1 MAQTQEQETAT
12 PADKLILNELAKTVD
27 PGAIP
32 ANMAECI
39 YWAKTM
45 AKTNLGV
52 TESEALTRILIGRQW
67 DMDPVSAVQNIY
79 QIKGRYMAHYSV
91 LLGKVKKTGIYRF
104 KWLENSDTRA
114 ALEFFEWIG
123 GNWESLGVSEFTLA
137 DAKKAQTQ
145 NMEKWAKVML
155 AARAVGIGVRLYC
168 PDAFNGMVP
177 YAQGEVDDD
186 AVSGVP
192 ALSKSES
199 IAAEMR
205 AKAESE
211 IIEAEIVPDAPAS
224 NGEPAKDDDPPYVPD
239 EHAET
244 EETENQEALL

>member
-1 MAQTQEQETAT
+1 MAAPTTLEQT
-12 PADKLILNELAKTVD
+12 DKLLLNELAKTVD
-27 PGAIP
+27 PGGIP

-52 TESEALTRILIGRQW
+52 SESEALTRILIGRQW

-104 KWLENSDTRA
+104 KWLENSDKRA

-123 GNWESLGVSEFTLA
+123 GNWESLGISEFTLQ
-137 DAKKAQTQ
+137 DAITAETQ
-145 NMEKWAKVML
+145 NMKKWAKVML

-177 YAQGEVDDD
+177 YAQGEITDE
-186 AVSGVP
+186 AESGVP
-192 ALSKSES
+192 AMSKSDS
-199 IAAEMR
+199 LAAEMK
-205 AKAESE
+205 AKAGAEV
-211 IIEAEIVPDAPAS
+211 IEAEFVEEAEITPDAPNEGAPVES
-224 NGEPAKDDDPPYVPD
+224 VVAPPDDADLRD
-239 EHAET
+239 L
-244 EETENQEALL
+244 QEQEGLGV